1 MTGSRVADESDIAS
15 AASSRRHADSMPYV
29 HKVGVPPKQSFF
41 KEFKFTF
48 KETFF
53 HDNPLRPFKD
63 HPRLKQLWL
72 GIQAVFPILE
82 WGRRYELSMFK
93 GDLIAG
99 ITIASL
105 CIPQVLENFSELIL
119 TVVHSAPEL
128 CHHGRL
134 KRYCHRPSSRGVP
147 LVREYASGGD

>member
-15 AASSRRHADSMPYV
+15 AASSRRHQASL
-29 HKVGVPPKQSFF
+29 F

-53 HDNPLRPFKD
+53 HDDPLRRFKD
-63 HPRLKQLWL
+63 QPR
-72 GIQAVFPILE
+72 FPILE

-105 CIPQVLENFSELIL
+105 CIPQDIGYVKLANTDPQFGLYSSFIPPLIMPSWAAQEIL
-119 TVVHSAPEL
+119 SSAQ
-128 CHHGRL
+128 
-134 KRYCHRPSSRGVP
+134 
-147 LVREYASGGD
+147 

>member
-1 MTGSRVADESDIAS
+1 MSPTLRAQRLHVAT
-15 AASSRRHADSMPYV
+15 
-29 HKVGVPPKQSFF
+29 KQSLF

-53 HDNPLRPFKD
+53 HDDPLRRFKD
-63 HPRLKQLWL
+63 QPRSKQLWL
-72 GIQAVFPILE
+72 GIQAVFPNLE

-105 CIPQVLENFSELIL
+105 CIPQDIGYAKLANMDPQFGLYSSFIPPLNYAIMGGSRDIVIGPVA
-119 TVVHSAPEL
+119 VVSLLFGSMLQEEIDPKKNTSINGLHL
-128 CHHGRL
+128 
-134 KRYCHRPSSRGVP
+134 
-147 LVREYASGGD
+147 

>member
-1 MTGSRVADESDIAS
+1 MSPTLRAQRLHVAT
-15 AASSRRHADSMPYV
+15 
-29 HKVGVPPKQSFF
+29 KQSLF

-53 HDNPLRPFKD
+53 DDDPLRRFKD
-63 HPRLKQLWL
+63 QPRSKQLWL
-72 GIQAVFPILE
+72 GIQAVFPNLE

-105 CIPQVLENFSELIL
+105 CILSSFIPPLNYAIMGGSRDIVIGPVAVVSLLFGSMLQEEIDPKNKHEYQRLAFIATLFAGVTQFVLGF
-119 TVVHSAPEL
+119 
-128 CHHGRL
+128 
-134 KRYCHRPSSRGVP
+134 
-147 LVREYASGGD
+147 